1 MIAENVFIGPVVTEK
16 SVRAQE
22 NGVYA
27 FWVRSDATKIDV
39 KRAMMQLYGRKV
51 VSVQVAVLPKKE
63 RAAGKGKTITKR
75 QEKKK
80 VYVRFVDS
88 SAFEAQLVKKVS

>member
-1 MIAENVFIGPVVTEK
+1 MIAENVLIGPVVTEK

-22 NGVYA
+22 NGLYT
-27 FWVRSDATKIDV
+27 FWVRSDATKVDI

-63 RAAGKGKTITKR
+63 RVAGRGRIITKR

-80 VYVRFVDS
+80 VYVRFASND
-88 SAFEAQLVKKVS
+88 AFEAQLVKKVS